1 VQSPQQNGRADKNQG
16 TPHLLALTKMRFRT
30 FTSTAML
37 LLTAAALTA
46 QPQPR
51 RATTITAIR
60 NYPGFYHQQTVL
72 VVGEVKGAGE
82 RLTIGT
88 EEGAIKLVAR
98 EAPREGR
105 IEARGQLLDI
115 GRMAQDDPRLIP
127 FNLLDRVRAAYQDR
141 WPKPG
146 EELILLLGG
155 TGPPPAATNVT
166 SPPLRALAMEPTRFD
181 GQKVTITGQFRGRN
195 LFGDVPEAPTQ
206 GRFEFVL
213 RSGDAGVWVMGLQP
227 KGKTFNLDPGK
238 RIDTGRWLKVQGT
251 VHSAK
256 GLTWLDGTSIE
267 LAAAPEET
275 TEVAIDLPPAPPV
288 EILFTAPAEGEADVR
303 STERIRMQLSRD
315 LDPATLKDHVR
326 LTYSAADSKE
336 RGEAQPPSIAF
347 TTNYTKENRAL
358 EIRPAEPLARFRHV
372 KMEIL
377 EGVKGTDGG
386 PMKPFTL
393 TFTTGGS

>member
-1 VQSPQQNGRADKNQG
+1 MRSRISASAAI
-16 TPHLLALTKMRFRT
+16 LLSLAV
-30 FTSTAML
+30 
-37 LLTAAALTA
+37 ALTA

-51 RATTITAIR
+51 RATTIAAIR

-72 VVGEVKGAGE
+72 VVGEVKGVPD

-98 EAPREGR
+98 EAPHEGKL
-105 IEARGQLLDI
+105 EARGQLLDI
-115 GRMAQDDPRLIP
+115 GRLAQDDPRLIP
-127 FNLLDRVRAAYQDR
+127 FNLLDRVRAEYQDR

-146 EELILLLGG
+146 EELILLLGS
-155 TGPPPAATNVT
+155 TGPAPVATDAT
-166 SPPLRALAMEPTRFD
+166 APPLRALAMEPAKFD
-181 GQKVTITGQFRGRN
+181 GQKVTIVGQFRGRN
-195 LFGDVPEAPTQ
+195 LFGDLPEAPTQ
-206 GRFEFVL
+206 NRFEFVL
-213 RSGDAGVWVMGLQP
+213 RSADAAVWVMGVAP
-227 KGKTFNLDPGK
+227 KGKTFSLDPTK
-238 RIDTGRWLKVQGT
+238 RIDTGRWVKVQGT

-256 GLTWLDGTSIE
+256 GLTWIEGTSID
-267 LAAAPEET
+267 LTPAPQET
-275 TEVAIDLPPAPPV
+275 TEVAIDLPPPPPV
-288 EILFTAPAEGEADVR
+288 EILFAAPEEGEADVR
-303 STERIRMQLSRD
+303 STERIRLQLSRD
-315 LDPATLKDHVR
+315 LDVATLKDHVR

-358 EIRPAEPLARFRHV
+358 EIRPTEPFERFRLV
-372 KMEIL
+372 RMQIL

>member
-1 VQSPQQNGRADKNQG
+1 
-16 TPHLLALTKMRFRT
+16 MRFRT
-30 FTSTAML
+30 FTSTALVL
-37 LLTAAALTA
+37 LAAAALTA

-51 RATTITAIR
+51 RATTITAVR

-72 VVGEVKGAGE
+72 VVGVVKGADE
-82 RLTIGT
+82 RVTIGT
-88 EEGAIKLVAR
+88 EEGAIKVVAR
-98 EAPREGR
+98 EAPREGK

-155 TGPPPAATNVT
+155 TAPPPAATDVT
-166 SPPLRALAMEPTRFD
+166 SPPLRALAMEPARFD

-195 LFGDVPEAPTQ
+195 LFGDLPEAPMQ

-213 RSGDAGVWVMGLQP
+213 RSGDAAVWVTGLQP

-251 VHSAK
+251 AHTAK
-256 GLTWLDGTSIE
+256 GLTWLDGISLD

-275 TEVAIDLPPAPPV
+275 TEVAIDLPPPPPV

-315 LDPATLKDHVR
+315 LDPASLKDHVR

-336 RGEAQPPSIAF
+336 RGEAQPPAIAF
-347 TTNYTKENRAL
+347 TTNYTRENRAL
-358 EIRPAEPLARFRHV
+358 EIRPTEPLARFRLV